1 MSSTTT
7 VYRRSARMRHR
18 PLPRRVRSS
27 SGSISRWTSAG
38 YRIETPSKTSISFKQ
53 SVAFE
58 RPSKAFTAGDGF
70 TQFYSLVRTHNEM
83 VGRRLHPFSVPLED
97 FLEMS
102 PSQARRLH
110 MRVGTMFK
118 KLLDSYWARGMKQ
131 VVLCE
136 GEVVLATESEE
147 ILSDRVRQIAT
158 EHGKPC
164 YSFSAPDVAEESSW
178 VPVGGDDYYPSI
190 DIFLGAIDAGDE
202 ETNRFVTVKAD
213 FDTGNKK
220 TKLFDAE
227 QVGYLLGNYTN
238 LDWFE
243 GTGPFGVYRYVPKHA
258 KLAVLNE
265 SGARHSTSD
274 VVYLVENWNGST
286 VRKFSPNRRGFV
298 GRDLL
303 RGFVVKVELDPMSR
317 TTRVHA
323 ASA

>member
-1 MSSTTT
+1 MSSTSV

-18 PLPRRVRSS
+18 PLPRGIHRSP
-27 SGSISRWTSAG
+27 GAISRRISVG
-38 YRIETPSKTSISFKQ
+38 RRIETPSRNPISLGRPP
-53 SVAFE
+53 AFE
-58 RPSKAFTAGDGF
+58 RPSKAFTSADGF
-70 TQFYSLVRTHNEM
+70 TQFYGLVRTHNEM
-83 VGRRLHPFSVPLED
+83 AGRRLHPFSVPLED
-97 FLEMS
+97 FLELS

-110 MRVGTMFK
+110 IRVGATFK

-136 GEVVLATESEE
+136 GEVVLATDSEE
-147 ILSDRVRQIAT
+147 MVSDRVAQIAA

-164 YSFSAPDVAEESSW
+164 YSFSAPDIAEESSW
-178 VPVGGDDYYPSI
+178 VPVSGDDYYPSI

-202 ETNRFVTVKAD
+202 ESDRFVAVKAD

-258 KLAVLNE
+258 KLAVLDE

-274 VVYLVENWNGST
+274 VVYLVENWNGSN

-303 RGFVVKVELDPMSR
+303 RGFVVKVELDPLSR
-317 TTRVHA
+317 TTKVHP